1 MRVQKAFSEFE
12 WGYRKR
18 IQDLNGGTESVFRV

>member
-1 MRVQKAFSEFE
+1 MGVQKAFSEFE

-18 IQDLNGGTESVFRV
+18 FQSLNGGTESVF